1 MKKNQYT
8 KRLSALLILIM
19 IAMILLTGCREDE
32 PETTTEAPITTDAPT
47 EDLSYLD
54 AYTQYVQ
61 SIMDANYHGDCTL
74 YMQITGASEQQA
86 GKMAEAHAVNLAE
99 QMAELYAIQLKQI
112 PAEIGDRL
120 TEVAYDV
127 YEKSVYT
134 VSDAEKVGEKIYV
147 SISVQPLKF
156 YHGVAE
162 QIEAY
167 IENFNA
173 RAKDGEF
180 EHLTESEY
188 ENEYAKGVLD
198 ILEASTE
205 NLEFEDERTYRI
217 QIRYNEETKVSYIA
231 EEDLDAINRM
241 ILAKWEG

>member
-19 IAMILLTGCREDE
+19 IAMLSLSGCRDDA
-32 PETTTEAPITTDAPT
+32 PTTEAPTTEAPT
-47 EDLSYLD
+47 EDLSYLE

-61 SIMDANYHGDCTL
+61 SILDANYHGDCTL
-74 YMQITGASEQQA
+74 YMQITGASQQQA

-112 PAEIGDRL
+112 PAVIGDRL

-127 YEKSVYT
+127 YEKAVYT

-188 ENEYAKGVLD
+188 ENEYAEGVLD

-205 NLEFEDERTYRI
+205 NIELEDERTYRI

>member
-8 KRLSALLILIM
+8 KHLSALLILIM
-19 IAMILLTGCREDE
+19 IAMISLTGCHEDA
-32 PETTTEAPITTDAPT
+32 PTTEAPTTDAPT

-54 AYTQYVQ
+54 AYAEYVQ
-61 SIMDANYHGDCTL
+61 SILDANYHGDCTR
-74 YMQITGASEQQA
+74 YMQITGASQQQA

-112 PAEIGDRL
+112 PAVIGERL

-162 QIEAY
+162 QIESY

-188 ENEYAKGVLD
+188 ENEYAEGILD

-205 NLEFEDERTYRI
+205 NIELEDARTYRI
-217 QIRYNEETKVSYIA
+217 LIRYNEETKVSYIA

>member
-1 MKKNQYT
+1 MKKNEYT
-8 KRLSALLILIM
+8 KRLSTLLILIM
-19 IAMILLTGCREDE
+19 IAMLSLTGCRDDE
-32 PETTTEAPITTDAPT
+32 PTTEAPTTEAPT
-47 EDLSYLD
+47 EDLSYLE

-61 SIMDANYHGDCTL
+61 SILDANYHGDCTL

-112 PAEIGDRL
+112 PAVIGDRL

-188 ENEYAKGVLD
+188 ENEYAEGVLD

-205 NLEFEDERTYRI
+205 NIELENERTYRI

>member
-19 IAMILLTGCREDE
+19 IAIFSLTGCHEEAKPTETDE
-32 PETTTEAPITTDAPT
+32 PTDEPT

-54 AYTQYVQ
+54 AYTEYVQ
-61 SIMDANYHGDCTL
+61 SILDANYHGDCTR
-74 YMQITGASEQQA
+74 YMQITGASQQQA
-86 GKMAEAHAVNLAE
+86 AKMAEAHAVNLAE
-99 QMAELYAIQLKQI
+99 QIAELYAIQLKQI
-112 PAEIGDRL
+112 PAEIGERL

-127 YEKSVYT
+127 YEKAVYT
-134 VSDAEKVGEKIYV
+134 VSDADKVGEKIYV

-156 YHGVAE
+156 YHGVAAQLE
-162 QIEAY
+162 EY
-167 IENFNA
+167 IEEFNA

-180 EHLTESEY
+180 GHLTESEY
-188 ENEYAKGVLD
+188 ENEYAKGVLE
-198 ILEASTE
+198 ILEASTQSIE
-205 NLEFEDERTYRI
+205 TEDARDYRI

-231 EEDLDAINRM
+231 EEDLDAINRL

>member
-1 MKKNQYT
+1 MRKNQYT

-19 IAMILLTGCREDE
+19 IAMLSLTGCHEDV
-32 PETTTEAPITTDAPT
+32 PTTEAPTTDAPT

-54 AYTQYVQ
+54 AYTAYVQ
-61 SIMDANYHGDCTL
+61 SILDANYHGDCTS
-74 YMQITGASEQQA
+74 YMQITGASQEQA

-112 PAEIGDRL
+112 PAVIGERL
-120 TEVAYDV
+120 TEVAHDV

-134 VSDAEKVGEKIYV
+134 VSDAENVGEKIYV

-188 ENEYAKGVLD
+188 ENEYAEGILD

-205 NLEFEDERTYRI
+205 NIELEDARTYRI

>member
-19 IAMILLTGCREDE
+19 MAVFSLTGCHEE
-32 PETTTEAPITTDAPT
+32 PKPTEAPTEPPT

-54 AYTQYVQ
+54 AYTEYVQ
-61 SIMDANYHGDCTL
+61 SILDATYHGDCTR
-74 YMQITGASEQQA
+74 YMQITGASQQQA
-86 GKMAEAHAVNLAE
+86 AKMSEAHAVNLAG
-99 QMAELYAIQLKQI
+99 QMAELYAIQLTQI
-112 PAEIGDRL
+112 PAVIGERL

-134 VSDAEKVGEKIYV
+134 VSDAEKVGDKIYV
-147 SISVQPLKF
+147 SILVQPLKI
-156 YHGVAE
+156 YHGVAA
-162 QIEAY
+162 QIEDY

-180 EHLTESEY
+180 AHLTESEY
-188 ENEYAKGVLD
+188 ENEYAEGILD
-198 ILEASTE
+198 ILEAFTQNIETE
-205 NLEFEDERTYRI
+205 ETRTYRI
-217 QIRYNEETKVSYIA
+217 QIRYNEETKISYIA

>member
-8 KRLSALLILIM
+8 KRLSVLLILVM
-19 IAMILLTGCREDE
+19 IAMFSLTGCQEDA
-32 PETTTEAPITTDAPT
+32 PTTEAPTTEAPT

-74 YMQITGASEQQA
+74 YMQITGASQQQA

-112 PAEIGDRL
+112 PAEIGERL
-120 TEVAYDV
+120 TEVAFDV
-127 YEKSVYT
+127 YEKAVYT

-147 SISVQPLKF
+147 SVSVQPLKF
-156 YHGVAE
+156 YHGVAT
-162 QIEAY
+162 QIEGY

-188 ENEYAKGVLD
+188 ENEYAEGVLD

-205 NLEFEDERTYRI
+205 SIELEDARTYRI
-217 QIRYNEETKVSYIA
+217 RIRYNEETKVSYIA

>member
-1 MKKNQYT
+1 MKNNQYT
-8 KRLSALLILIM
+8 KRLSALLMLIM
-19 IAMILLTGCREDE
+19 IAMFSLTGCHEE
-32 PETTTEAPITTDAPT
+32 LPETTEAPTEAPT

-54 AYTQYVQ
+54 AYTEYVQ
-61 SIMDANYHGDCTL
+61 SIMDANYHRDCTG
-74 YMQITGASEQQA
+74 YMQITGASQQQA
-86 GKMAEAHAVNLAE
+86 EKMAEAHAVNLAE
-99 QMAELYAIQLKQI
+99 QIAELYAIQLKQI
-112 PAEIGDRL
+112 PAEIGERL

-156 YHGVAE
+156 YHGVAA
-162 QIEAY
+162 QIEEY

-180 EHLTESEY
+180 GHLTESEY
-188 ENEYAKGVLD
+188 ENEYAKGVLE
-198 ILEASTE
+198 ILEASTQSIE
-205 NLEFEDERTYRI
+205 TEDARNYRI
-217 QIRYNEETKVSYIA
+217 RIRYNEETKVSYIA
-231 EEDLDAINRM
+231 EEDLDAINRL